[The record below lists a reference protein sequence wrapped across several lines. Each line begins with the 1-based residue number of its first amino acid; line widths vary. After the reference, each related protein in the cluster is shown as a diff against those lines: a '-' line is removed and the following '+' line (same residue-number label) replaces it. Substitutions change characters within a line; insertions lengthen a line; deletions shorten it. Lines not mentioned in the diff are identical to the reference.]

1 MTACS
6 QEATHATNPRVPVG
20 CCQPEVENPPLDR
33 GRAWLPSTAQTPA
46 LPQASAK
53 VTSLLL
59 LAQSQAQ
66 ARGAL
71 RGSNAR
77 LAAGKD
83 VTAPNKLPESPA
95 QGHLGSGS
103 IRSGWDSSAWKGEW

>member
-6 QEATHATNPRVPVG
+6 QEAADATKPRVQVG
-20 CCQPEVENPPLDR
+20 AVSLKWKIYPWT
-33 GRAWLPSTAQTPA
+33 GRARLPSTAQTPE

-53 VTSLLL
+53 VTCLLL

-66 ARGAL
+66 AREASG
-71 RGSNAR
+71 GSNTR
-77 LAAGKD
+77 LAAGKE

-103 IRSGWDSSAWKGEW
+103 IRSGWDSSAWKAE